1 MSKVP
6 VKKERIS
13 RKALSPG
20 VAKVLKRLHFPV
32 DVILLCVRWYVA
44 YSLSLRDLEETPRV
58 RILVAPLESVNP
70 GGDDEKANW
79 QNTDKHS
86 RTERLRGCCRRRAR
100 RWKTLRVR
108 LA

>member
-1 MSKVP
+1 VTWGD
-6 VKKERIS
+6 S
-13 RKALSPG
+13 RCATADALSRSLACSAYLAVQSNG
-20 VAKVLKRLHFPV
+20 RKFDRRSFPHH
-32 DVILLCVRWYVA
+32 
-44 YSLSLRDLEETPRV
+44 SGSPRV

-86 RTERLRGCCRRRAR
+86 RTERLRGCCLRRAR